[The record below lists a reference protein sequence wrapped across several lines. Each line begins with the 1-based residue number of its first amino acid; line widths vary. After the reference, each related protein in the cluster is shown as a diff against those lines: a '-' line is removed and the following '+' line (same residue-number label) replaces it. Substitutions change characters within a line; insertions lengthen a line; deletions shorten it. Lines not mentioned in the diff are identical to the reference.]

1 MKFLPGDLKKLQI
14 SLLVCLLMI
23 VMGAALVFF
32 ANGATRSAQR
42 ERVTAQAQR
51 NDYVGKL
58 QRVSSEES
66 EIKEKSA
73 LFQRLQKR
81 GIIGEEQRLDWVE
94 LIKEIRDTRKLL
106 DLQYEF
112 SPQQSL
118 EKGSAGGYAFKS
130 SAMRLQMK
138 LLHEN
143 DLLNFVNDLRSKAK
157 AYVRVRSCN
166 LTRIPRSTAASGE
179 TALLGADCELE
190 WITILP
196 AKGAT

>member
-23 VMGAALVFF
+23 VMGAAVVFF
-32 ANGATRSAQR
+32 ANGATRSAQH

-81 GIIGEEQRLDWVE
+81 GIIGEEQRLEWVE
-94 LIKEIRDTRKLL
+94 LLKDIRDKRRLIDLVYEIEPQRPL
-106 DLQYEF
+106 DVAPVAGF
-112 SPQQSL
+112 TFNVSPMKVQL
-118 EKGSAGGYAFKS
+118 
-130 SAMRLQMK
+130 K
-138 LLHEN
+138 LLHEE
-143 DLLNFVNDLRSKAK
+143 D
-157 AYVRVRSCN
+157 
-166 LTRIPRSTAASGE
+166 LTRFLGDLNEQARALIQVRYCKVTRQPQGQAGTSGQ
-179 TALLGADCELE
+179 ANLLAECRIDWVTLREVAG
-190 WITILP
+190 
-196 AKGAT
+196 K

>member
-23 VMGAALVFF
+23 VMGAAVVFF
-32 ANGATRSAQR
+32 ANGATRSAQH

-81 GIIGEEQRLDWVE
+81 GIIGEEQRLEWVE
-94 LIKEIRDTRKLL
+94 LLKDIRDKRRLIDLVYEIEPQRPL
-106 DLQYEF
+106 DVAPGAGF
-112 SPQQSL
+112 TFNVSPMKVQL
-118 EKGSAGGYAFKS
+118 
-130 SAMRLQMK
+130 K
-138 LLHEN
+138 LLHEE
-143 DLLNFVNDLRSKAK
+143 D
-157 AYVRVRSCN
+157 
-166 LTRIPRSTAASGE
+166 LTRFLGDLNEQARALIQVRYCKVTRQPQGQAGASSQ
-179 TALLGADCELE
+179 ANLLAECRIDWVTLREVAG
-190 WITILP
+190 
-196 AKGAT
+196 K